1 MSESEDKARIQE
13 LEAQLKAQGEQ
24 LAKLSRMIDPPP
36 RPHEPARLEGHSAS
50 TLRLLDQLSLPKQVF
65 DDFVAA
71 VPDEV
76 CRQLRTDGKK

>member
-24 LAKLSRMIDPPP
+24 LAKLSRMVDPPP
-36 RPHEPARLEGHSAS
+36 RPHEPAKLEGHSPS
-50 TLRLLDQLSLPKQVF
+50 TYRLLDQMSVPKEILRQMQR
-65 DDFVAA
+65 A

-76 CRQLRTDGKK
+76 VREIAKDGKR